1 MTRSPGEHLPACF
14 PPLAALKSNHRPPAG
29 HPWGRCSSSR
39 RMSPARWAPRRG
51 TPAASPSTI
60 GISRGKKKTTNKQKN
75 NLHSEGDGRQMLLA
89 WALPPVRHVCA
100 PAGPQPQLEQV
111 WAVPGSPKP
120 PPRAL
125 IIRTGPRSAAHGR
138 ASKPLKDSAGER
150 RAVSVAGSR
159 RGAEGRGT
167 EPRRGT
173 DLGVP
178 SQGRAVHGWEPPL
191 PHPAAP
197 DVWPG
202 GKGSVVLGVNHTL
215 SLPPAAA
222 RQLGRSPL
230 ANGPQLALALERQRV
245 REQRAQ
251 PDEAHRSLLGP
262 LGFQGA
268 RDTGEHR

>member
-1 MTRSPGEHLPACF
+1 MAFPGEKKKIKQTKKQFAQ
-14 PPLAALKSNHRPPAG
+14 
-29 HPWGRCSSSR
+29 
-39 RMSPARWAPRRG
+39 RRG
-51 TPAASPSTI
+51 GQTNAPCTGFAS
-60 GISRGKKKTTNKQKN
+60 
-75 NLHSEGDGRQMLLA
+75 SEARLRPCGTA
-89 WALPPVRHVCA
+89 A
-100 PAGPQPQLEQV
+100 PAGAGVGCARQ
-111 WAVPGSPKP
+111 PKP

-167 EPRRGT
+167 EPHRGT

-191 PHPAAP
+191 LHPAAP
-197 DVWPG
+197 DVWPR

-222 RQLGRSPL
+222 WQLGRSPL

-251 PDEAHRSLLGP
+251 RDEAHRSLLGP
-262 LGFQGA
+262 LGCQGM
-268 RDTGEHR
+268 RDTGAPG

>member
-29 HPWGRCSSSR
+29 RLWGRCSSSR
-39 RMSPARWAPRRG
+39 RMSPTRWAPRRG
-51 TPAASPSTI
+51 TPAASASTI
-60 GISRGKKKTTNKQKN
+60 GFSRGKKQTKNQFARRRGGQTNAPCMGFAS
-75 NLHSEGDGRQMLLA
+75 SEARLRPCGTG
-89 WALPPVRHVCA
+89 A
-100 PAGPQPQLEQV
+100 PAGAGVGCARQ
-111 WAVPGSPKP
+111 PKP

-178 SQGRAVHGWEPPL
+178 SQGQAVHGWEPPL
-191 PHPAAP
+191 LHPAAP
-197 DVWPG
+197 DAWPRG
-202 GKGSVVLGVNHTL
+202 RGSV
-215 SLPPAAA
+215 
-222 RQLGRSPL
+222 
-230 ANGPQLALALERQRV
+230 
-245 REQRAQ
+245 
-251 PDEAHRSLLGP
+251 
-262 LGFQGA
+262 
-268 RDTGEHR
+268 